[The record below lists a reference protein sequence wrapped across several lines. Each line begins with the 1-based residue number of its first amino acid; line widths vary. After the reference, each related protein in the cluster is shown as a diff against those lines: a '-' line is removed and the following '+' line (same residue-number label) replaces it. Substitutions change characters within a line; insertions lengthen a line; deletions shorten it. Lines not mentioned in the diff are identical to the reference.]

1 MIGIIIVLGS
11 PNNEKGELGQLAIDR
26 LNTGIALYRNY
37 PDYKILCTGGFGKH
51 FNQTKQPHAYY
62 AKLYLMEHGVA
73 QNDVL
78 EFALS
83 ANTVEDATKSCQII
97 RRYHPES
104 IMVVTS
110 DFHMPRVRFIFERV
124 YSGSLISYVE
134 AASQLAKDEKSRLI
148 AHEQKSLNSLQRNG
162 LYIE

>member
-1 MIGIIIVLGS
+1 MKGIIIILGS

-26 LNTGIALYRNY
+26 LSTAIALYRRHSG
-37 PDYKILCTGGFGKH
+37 YKVLCTGGFGKH
-51 FNQTKQPHAYY
+51 FNQTMQPHAYY
-62 AKLYLMEHGVA
+62 AKLYLMGQGVD
-73 QNDVL
+73 QNDIL
-78 EFALS
+78 EFVLS
-83 ANTVEDATKSCQII
+83 ANTVEDATKSYQII
-97 RRYHPES
+97 RRYNPES

-110 DFHMPRVRFIFERV
+110 DFHMPRVKFIFERV

-134 AASQLAKDEKSRLI
+134 VASQLAKDEKSRLT